1 MPGYRWLGPVD
12 HAFQKH
18 RKPLL
23 FGTIALVLAGLPLLA
38 HLRFDFNPLHL
49 KDPHSES
56 MKTLRSLAGSDEVGI
71 DNVQVLNPSLGQA
84 VALGERVA
92 RLPEVARVM
101 TLASFVPDQQDEKQ
115 RVVAAIAA
123 RLSPVLR
130 QMPAGPATDDQR
142 VAALRAA
149 THALRNAALDYPGPG
164 AAPARRLAASLASLA
179 LANAKARDRAE
190 QALTGPLKLALGALQ
205 QALQPQTV
213 TLASV
218 PRELSSGW
226 VAPDGRALLDIAPRV
241 PPGVEP
247 GDDTQ
252 LRKFSQAVLRVAPGA
267 TGGTISILN
276 SADAVIRA
284 FVQAAL
290 LASGAITLL
299 LFATFRRAGD
309 VLLTMVPLMMSA
321 LVTLE
326 VCVLLGISL
335 NFANII
341 ALPLLL
347 GIGVAFKIYY
357 VMAWRS
363 GLAELLQHG
372 LTQAIILS
380 AATTGSA
387 FGSLW
392 LSRHPGTSSMG
403 KLLALSLVCTLIGA
417 VFFQPIL
424 MGRPRATS
432 AKTTSR

>member
-1 MPGYRWLGPVD
+1 MPGYRWLAPVD
-12 HAFQKH
+12 RAFQAH

-49 KDPHSES
+49 KDPGSES
-56 MKTLRSLAGSDEVGI
+56 MQALRSLAGSEEIGI
-71 DNVQVLNPSLGQA
+71 DNVQVLSPSLGQA

-101 TLASFVPDQQDEKQ
+101 TLASFVPDRQDEKL
-115 RVVAAIAA
+115 RIVAALAA

-130 QMPAGPATDDQR
+130 QMAAGPATDAER

-149 THALRNAALDYPGPG
+149 ASALRNAALDYPGPG
-164 AAPARRLAASLASLA
+164 AAPAGRLAASLAA
-179 LANAKARDRAE
+179 LARADAKARERAE
-190 QALTGPLKLALGALQ
+190 QALAGPLRLALGDLRMAL
-205 QALQPQTV
+205 APQPV
-213 TLASV
+213 ALASV
-218 PRELSSGW
+218 PPDLRRAW
-226 VAPDGRALLDIAPRV
+226 VAPDGRALLDVAPRV

-252 LRKFSQAVLRVAPGA
+252 LRKFSQAVQRVAPEA
-267 TGGTISILN
+267 TGGPISILN
-276 SADAVIRA
+276 SADVVIRA

-290 LASGAITLL
+290 LAVGAITLL

-309 VLLTMVPLMMSA
+309 VLLTMVPLLVSA

-347 GIGVAFKIYY
+347 GVGVAFKIYY

-392 LSRHPGTSSMG
+392 LSNHPGTSSMG
-403 KLLALSLVCTLIGA
+403 KLLALSLGCTLVGA

-432 AKTTSR
+432 EKSRSR